1 MLRTFLFVLLCATV
15 GIARAAPTIL
25 VFGDSISA
33 GYGLPQGTG
42 WVDLLRERLK
52 AEHYDYKVANASLSG
67 ETTTGGKNRLPAAL
81 AKHKPQI
88 VILELGAN
96 DALRGARA
104 ADISANLSA
113 MIAEVRKYQSSV
125 LLLGMRVPPNY
136 GSEYEQKFRSVYED
150 IAKSKRVALAPFLF
164 EGFAEN
170 RAMFQPDGIHPTA
183 AAQRPMLDTV
193 WPHLQP
199 LLVRPAVTTR

>member
-1 MLRTFLFVLLCATV
+1 M

-33 GYGLPQGTG
+33 GYGLPQGAG

-52 AEHYDYKVANASLSG
+52 HDHYDYTVANASLSG
-67 ETTTGGKNRLPAAL
+67 ETTLGGKNRLGAAL
-81 AKHKPQI
+81 ARYKPQV

-96 DALRGARA
+96 DALRGTRA
-104 ADISANLSA
+104 TDISANLSA
-113 MIAEVRKYQSSV
+113 MISDARKRGSEVM
-125 LLLGMRVPPNY
+125 LLGMRVPPNY
-136 GSEYEQKFRSVYED
+136 GSDYEEKFRRVYAD
-150 IAKSKRVALAPFLF
+150 IAKSGRVPLAPFLF

-170 RAMFQPDGIHPTA
+170 RAMFQPDGIHPTV
-183 AAQRPMLDTV
+183 AAQRLLLDNV

-199 LLVRPAVTTR
+199 LLAKRKAKLQQ

>member
-1 MLRTFLFVLLCATV
+1 MPPIRTGPDRSRVLIV
-15 GIARAAPTIL
+15 GAIAVVLAVIVGVLVGESTSNDGTDTAA
-25 VFGDSISA
+25 VF
-33 GYGLPQGTG
+33 P
-42 WVDLLRERLK
+42 
-52 AEHYDYKVANASLSG
+52 
-67 ETTTGGKNRLPAAL
+67 
-81 AKHKPQI
+81 
-88 VILELGAN
+88 
-96 DALRGARA
+96 
-104 ADISANLSA
+104 SA
-113 MIAEVRKYQSSV
+113 MIAEERKYQSSV